1 MSMREI
7 KFRGKDTFKPYCLPA
22 KWWYG
27 GIMQDGEDAWLCV
40 KTEDKGIISVKV
52 EPDTVGQ
59 YTELLDRNGKEIF
72 EGDVMEY
79 KNNIGVVTYY
89 NGRGQFQLKVKGQ
102 PPITLHNMK
111 GTILGNIHDNPIL
124 INK

>member
-1 MSMREI
+1 
-7 KFRGKDTFKPYCLPA
+7 
-22 KWWYG
+22 
-27 GIMQDGEDAWLCV
+27 MQDGEDAWLCV